1 MLIKV
6 KKVKFNSISIKNFL
20 SIGKEEVSLDFK
32 KGISLITG
40 ENKDNGG
47 RNGVGKSS
55 LIESIYWALFGSTI
69 RDIKKDKI
77 VHNQSKGGSVV
88 VLEFAIEDGKFSTS
102 YKLTRSLEP
111 SKLLL
116 EKYGEFSLEDISL
129 STMPKTDEYI
139 KQLIGAN
146 EEVFQNAVIMTA
158 NNTMP
163 FMAQKKIDKRKF
175 VEGILN
181 LGIFGEMLLKTRA
194 DYNEKKKENE
204 FLSKDFSSEQRILEF
219 LENSKEGFD
228 ENKSER
234 IESINKKID
243 ATKNDLASLRKK
255 DIPEISS
262 LKEKIKNNED
272 KIEKL
277 RELLAETNKE
287 IVEIGEKKSEAYNT
301 INQAKKEKQKIL
313 DKGNVCP
320 TCNRQYC
327 EDDLQYI
334 ESEIKK
340 LDELISINQPIYDEN
355 QKISSEKTAFGSKIT
370 NNIETLKDEIK
381 DYKDEISNS
390 ALHEQKI
397 KSLEEKIEEYQE
409 NIEEIEKEEFKD
421 DKKIED
427 AQKKI
432 ENLEKNISDLQKH
445 LLVLET
451 AKFVVSEEGVKT
463 FIVKKM
469 LSVLNAQLNFYLKT
483 LDAPCTCEFN
493 EMFEETIYNTQGKE
507 CSYFNFSGGERK
519 RIDIA
524 ILFMFQ
530 DILRMQTGV
539 AFNLSMYDE
548 LFDSALDEKG
558 VNKILEILRERTDK
572 YDEAVYIISHN
583 KAAVNSNFDNIIKLE
598 KKDGKTSIAP

>member
-1 MLIKV
+1 M
-6 KKVKFNSISIKNFL
+6 KKIKFNSISIKNFL

-88 VLEFAIEDGKFSTS
+88 VLEFAIEDGKVSTS

-116 EKYGEFSLEDISL
+116 EKYGDLSLEDISL

-243 ATKNDLASLRKK
+243 VTKNDLASLRKK

-277 RELLAETNKE
+277 RELLIETNRE
-287 IVEIGEKKSEAYNT
+287 IVEIGENKSEAYNT

-355 QKISSEKTAFGSKIT
+355 KKIGSEKTAFGSKIT

-583 KAAVNSNFDNIIKLE
+583 KAAVNSNFDAIIKLE

>member
-1 MLIKV
+1 V
-6 KKVKFNSISIKNFL
+6 KKIKFNSISIKNFL

-88 VLEFAIEDGKFSTS
+88 VLEFAIEDGKVSTS

-116 EKYGEFSLEDISL
+116 EKYGDLSLEDISL

-243 ATKNDLASLRKK
+243 VTKNDLASLRKK

-277 RELLAETNKE
+277 RELLIETNRE

-355 QKISSEKTAFGSKIT
+355 KKIGSEKTAFGSKIT

-583 KAAVNSNFDNIIKLE
+583 KAAVNSNFDAIIKLE